1 MCLECFK
8 RFFRDK
14 EVSILNVDG
23 EKTQGSVWSDM
34 GVPNFL
40 SSWSLPKSEKQEFE
54 LKFVEYLALD
64 EDPVDEPDEDSTSS
78 TSSTSSQLLQ

>member
-8 RFFRDK
+8 RFFTAK
-14 EVSILNVDG
+14 EESILNVDG
-23 EKTQGSVWSDM
+23 ENTQGSVWSDM

-54 LKFVEYLALD
+54 LKFAEYLALD
-64 EDPVDEPDEDSTSS
+64 ENSVDDSDEMESS
-78 TSSTSSQLLQ
+78 SNSSQLLQ